1 MARPGEDESEGRP
14 AASPRVLVSVLAYN
28 SPETTV
34 ETLRSL
40 RRQTYPDFH
49 LLLIDNASDE
59 GSLERVA
66 REFPDLEV
74 RRMPEN
80 RGYTG
85 GVNFALD
92 LARAERYDCLL
103 VATHDV
109 EVEPRALEH
118 LSETAASHPDA
129 GVVGGVEF
137 NPRTGRERAS
147 AGGVYSKW
155 FSRLSWESA
164 PPAEGPGPREVF
176 CVHGA
181 LMLLTGRA
189 LAAGV
194 RLDENLFMY
203 FDEVDLGFQ
212 LREKGLRALVDRRVV
227 FRHNRG
233 PETFAPRVGRLMQ
246 RNRLYVARRH
256 GRWFEALF
264 YALYSTLFELPAKF
278 VLRGLQGRARFA
290 LACVAGQLD
299 GLRSPRPWRPPGPP
313 ADIKKAG
320 GSVTE

>member
-1 MARPGEDESEGRP
+1 MARAGGAETGAGEGRP
-14 AASPRVLVSVLAYN
+14 RVLLSVLAYN
-28 SPETTV
+28 SPESTV

-40 RRQTYPDFH
+40 RRQTHPDFH

-59 GSLERVA
+59 SLSERLA
-66 REFPDLEV
+66 HEFPGLDV
-74 RRMPEN
+74 RRLPEN

-92 LARAERYDCLL
+92 LAHAEGYDCLL

-109 EVEPRALEH
+109 EAGPRALEY
-118 LSETAASHPDA
+118 LVETAAAHREA
-129 GVVGGVEF
+129 AVVGGVERD
-137 NPRTGRERAS
+137 PLTGRERAS

-155 FSRLSWESA
+155 FSRLAWVSA
-164 PPAEGPGPREVF
+164 PPSEDSGPREVF

-181 LMLLTGRA
+181 LLLLTKSA

-194 RLDENLFMY
+194 RMDENLFMY

-227 FRHNRG
+227 FRHNRA
-233 PETFAPRVGRLMQ
+233 PEAFAPRVGRLMQ
-246 RNRLYVARRH
+246 RNRLYVARKH

-264 YALYSTLFELPAKF
+264 YALYSTLVELPAKVF
-278 VLRGLQGRARFA
+278 VRSLQGRARFA
-290 LACVAGQLD
+290 LACVAGQLE
-299 GLRSPRPWRPPGPP
+299 GLRGPRPGLPR
-313 ADIKKAG
+313 
-320 GSVTE
+320 GSLRE

>member
-1 MARPGEDESEGRP
+1 MARRGAAQTE
-14 AASPRVLVSVLAYN
+14 AASRPRVLVSVLAYN
-28 SPETTV
+28 SPDSTAETI
-34 ETLRSL
+34 RSL
-40 RRQTYPDFH
+40 RRQTYTDFH

-59 GSLERVA
+59 DWSGRVA
-66 REFPDLEV
+66 REFPELEI
-74 RRMPEN
+74 RRLPEN

-85 GVNFALD
+85 GNNVALD
-92 LARAERYDCLL
+92 LARAGGYDCLL

-109 EVEPRALEH
+109 EVEPRALEC
-118 LSETAASHPDA
+118 LVETVAAHADA
-129 GVVGGVEF
+129 GVVGGVEL
-137 NPRTGRERAS
+137 NMVTGREKAS

-155 FSRLSWESA
+155 FSRLSWGSA
-164 PPAEGPGPREVF
+164 PTAEDAEPREVF

-233 PETFAPRVGRLMQ
+233 PETFAPLIGRLMQ
-246 RNRLYVARRH
+246 RNRLYVSRKH

-264 YALYSTLFELPAKF
+264 YALYSTLLELPAK
-278 VLRGLQGRARFA
+278 VVYRSLQGRARFA
-290 LACVAGQLD
+290 LACVAGQFE
-299 GLRSPRPWRPPGPP
+299 GLRKPGQNRPR
-313 ADIKKAG
+313 
-320 GSVTE
+320 